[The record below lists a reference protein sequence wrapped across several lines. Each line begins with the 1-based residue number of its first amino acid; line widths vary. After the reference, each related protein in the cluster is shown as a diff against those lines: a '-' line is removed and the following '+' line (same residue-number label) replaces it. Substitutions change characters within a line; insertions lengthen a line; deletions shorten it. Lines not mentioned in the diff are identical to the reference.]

1 LICLTQAGD
10 RIAEKEHP
18 MSDFPSSLREQF
30 NINARLCFMVMPFRS
45 ALNKV
50 YDAVEEITEYCGLIC
65 LRADKI
71 HGPRRIT
78 GDIWT
83 NIKQSRFLI
92 ADLTNRNANVFYEV
106 GVAHALGKTV
116 ILLAQKKS
124 DVPFDVHDIRYIQY
138 NPDDIETLRRNLID
152 SIKSCISTIPTNWNR
167 RFYPPGWNGPYIK
180 ITSLESPSSISIDQP
195 FEIILKARNTGGV
208 ANQGY
213 FSVSFPNGMIK
224 DLQIESDADSIE
236 RKVGKKYQPWAN
248 NRVVLSYPIAEGYKY
263 DDSKPVW
270 RSETEYFIR
279 VRGYAERKGLLWFYV
294 NACCRNEVNQEF
306 IWDPIESLLDLDQ
319 RDENVYCGVIE
330 VT

>member
-1 LICLTQAGD
+1 
-10 RIAEKEHP
+10 
-18 MSDFPSSLREQF
+18 MSDFSSSLRQQF

-45 ALNKV
+45 AMNKV
-50 YDAVEEITEYCGLIC
+50 YDAVEEVTEYCGLTC

-71 HGPRRIT
+71 HGPTRIT
-78 GDIWT
+78 SDIRI

-106 GVAHALGKTV
+106 GMAHALGKTV

-138 NPDDIETLRRNLID
+138 NPDDIEAMGRNLTE
-152 SIKSCISTIPTNWNR
+152 SIKSCISTIPTNWDR
-167 RFYPPGWNGPYIK
+167 RFCPPNWNGPYIK

-195 FEIILKARNTGGV
+195 FEIILKARNTGEA

-213 FSVSFPNGMIK
+213 FSISFPDGIK
-224 DLQIESDADSIE
+224 DLEIDSDAESIE
-236 RKVGKKYQPWAN
+236 NKVGKKYQSWAN
-248 NRVVLSYPIAEGYKY
+248 NRVVLSYPIAEGYKH
-263 DDSKPVW
+263 DDSMPVW
-270 RSETEYFIR
+270 QSETEYFIR
-279 VRGYAERKGLLWFYV
+279 VRGYAERKGFLWFYA
-294 NACCRNEVNQEF
+294 NASCRKEVNQEY
-306 IWDPIESLLDLDQ
+306 IWDPMEPLLDIDQ